1 MDISGRV
8 CYDLSVAGPGI
19 TVSLLHGAAA
29 VAGAAAPHLN
39 EALACIS
46 TREDTRVG
54 ETDQV
59 KSDSAV
65 VFAELTDA
73 VSLFAALPEDAQ
85 QRILAL
91 AAELAAQ
98 GK

>member
-1 MDISGRV
+1 MGD
-8 CYDLSVAGPGI
+8 
-19 TVSLLHGAAA
+19 
-29 VAGAAAPHLN
+29 N
-39 EALACIS
+39 
-46 TREDTRVG
+46 
-54 ETDQV
+54 DQG

-65 VFAELTDA
+65 AFAELTDA